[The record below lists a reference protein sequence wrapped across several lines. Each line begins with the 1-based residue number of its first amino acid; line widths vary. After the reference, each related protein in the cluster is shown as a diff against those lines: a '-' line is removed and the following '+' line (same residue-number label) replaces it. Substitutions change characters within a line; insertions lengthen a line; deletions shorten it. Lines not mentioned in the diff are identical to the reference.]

1 MAKIIEA
8 VYEKGV
14 FKPLS
19 KIKINEKE
27 RVRIEIKKN
36 ISGILENWKIN
47 TQKIKDEL
55 REIHG

>member
-1 MAKIIEA
+1 VAKIIEA

-36 ISGILENWKIN
+36 IFGILENWKIN

>member
-36 ISGILENWKIN
+36 IFGILENWKIN

>member
-1 MAKIIEA
+1 VAKIIEA